1 VSRLPPDPHPR
12 RSRPARRLGRGVRRS
27 VVGLVGA
34 VVLLNLWVLVASGVA
49 LTLVGQP
56 AVPAEVAGIRN
67 IVAVDD
73 EVWRGG
79 APTAEEYRLLVAA
92 GVEVVVDL
100 RAEDDAPESHAA
112 ARAAGLWVVHLP
124 VRDGQP
130 PSAQQIRRFLGLV
143 AAVPTPVY
151 LHCGAGVGRTGAMA
165 GAYLLR
171 TGQASRPEAVARNLA
186 VGPPS
191 LEQLAFVGTGA
202 LEHPPWPLV
211 AVSRVADAPR
221 RLWATIR

>member
-1 VSRLPPDPHPR
+1 MSPWSRRGR
-12 RSRPARRLGRGVRRS
+12 RA
-27 VVGLVGA
+27 LVGA
-34 VVLLNLWVLVASGVA
+34 AVAVALPNLVVLAASGVA
-49 LTLVGQP
+49 LALVDQP
-56 AVPAEVAGIRN
+56 AVPARVDDIRN

-79 APTAEEYRLLVAA
+79 APSAEEYERLAAA

-112 ARAAGLWVVHLP
+112 ARAAGLWVIHLP
-124 VRDGQP
+124 VRDGQA

-143 AAVPTPVY
+143 AAVESPVY

-171 TGQASRPEAVARNLA
+171 TGQASRAGAVARNLA

-202 LEHPPWPLV
+202 LEDPPWPLV
-211 AVSRVADAPR
+211 AVSRGADAPR
-221 RLWATIR
+221 RLWSTLR

>member
-1 VSRLPPDPHPR
+1 VSRL
-12 RSRPARRLGRGVRRS
+12 GWVRRA
-27 VVGLVGA
+27 VLGLVA
-34 VVLLNLWVLVASGVA
+34 VVALPNLWVLVASGLA
-49 LTLVGQP
+49 LQLVGQP
-56 AVPAEVAGIRN
+56 AVPESISGIRN
-67 IVAVDD
+67 VAAVDD

-79 APTAEEYRLLVAA
+79 APSDAEYRLLAEA
-92 GVEVVVDL
+92 GVEVAVDL

-130 PSAQQIRRFLGLV
+130 PTTHQIRRFLSLV
-143 AAVPTPVY
+143 AAVETPVY
-151 LHCGAGVGRTGAMA
+151 VHCGAGVGRTGAMA

-171 TGQASRPEAVARNLA
+171 NGQASRPTAVARNLA

-191 LEQLAFVGTGA
+191 IEQLAFVGAGA
-202 LEHPPWPLV
+202 LEHPAWPLV

-221 RLWATIR
+221 RLWATLR

>member
-1 VSRLPPDPHPR
+1 MIR
-12 RSRPARRLGRGVRRS
+12 RARQ
-27 VVGLVGA
+27 VVIALVGG
-34 VVLLNLWVLVASGVA
+34 VLALNLWVLVASGIA
-49 LTLVGQP
+49 LALVDN
-56 AVPAEVAGIRN
+56 ADVPASVAGIRN
-67 IVAVDD
+67 VVAVDD

-79 APTAEEYRLLVAA
+79 APSPEEYELLAAA

-100 RAEDDAPESHAA
+100 RAEDDAAESHDA

-130 PSAQQIRRFLGLV
+130 PSTQQIRRFLGLV
-143 AAVPTPVY
+143 AAVESPVY
-151 LHCGAGVGRTGAMA
+151 VHCGAGVGRTGAMA

-171 TGQASRPEAVARNLA
+171 RGEASRPEAVARNLA

-221 RLWATIR
+221 RLWATLR

>member
-1 VSRLPPDPHPR
+1 
-12 RSRPARRLGRGVRRS
+12 
-27 VVGLVGA
+27 
-34 VVLLNLWVLVASGVA
+34 VASVAGAIALLDLGVLAASGLA
-49 LTLVGQP
+49 LALVDLP
-56 AVPAEVAGIRN
+56 EVPASVDGIRN
-67 IVAVDD
+67 VVAVDD

-79 APTAEEYRLLVAA
+79 APSAEEYALLEAA

-124 VRDGQP
+124 VRDGQA

-143 AAVPTPVY
+143 AAVESPVY

-171 TGQASRPEAVARNLA
+171 TGQVSRPAAVARNLA

-221 RLWATIR
+221 RLWSTLR

>member
-1 VSRLPPDPHPR
+1 MIR
-12 RSRPARRLGRGVRRS
+12 RARQVLLARITFATRMLAG
-27 VVGLVGA
+27 VVG
-34 VVLLNLWVLVASGVA
+34 VVVALNVWVLIASGVA
-49 LTLVGQP
+49 LVLVGTP
-56 AVPAEVAGIRN
+56 DVPPEVAGIRN

-79 APTAEEYRLLVAA
+79 APSAEEYDLLAAA

-130 PSAQQIRRFLGLV
+130 PTTQQIQRFLGLV
-143 AAVPTPVY
+143 AAVESPVY

-171 TGQASRPEAVARNLA
+171 RGEASRPEAVARNLA

-191 LEQLAFVGTGA
+191 IEQLAFVGTGA

-221 RLWATIR
+221 RVWATIR

>member
-1 VSRLPPDPHPR
+1 MIR
-12 RSRPARRLGRGVRRS
+12 RARQAVLA
-27 VVGLVGA
+27 LVG
-34 VVLLNLWVLVASGVA
+34 VVVALNLWVLIASGVA
-49 LTLVGQP
+49 LVLVGNP
-56 AVPAEVAGIRN
+56 DVPPEVAGIRN
-67 IVAVDD
+67 IAAVDD

-79 APTAEEYRLLVAA
+79 APSSEEYELLVAA

-143 AAVPTPVY
+143 AAVESPVY

-171 TGQASRPEAVARNLA
+171 TGQASRPVAVARNLA

>member
-1 VSRLPPDPHPR
+1 MSRSDDRPPVR
-12 RSRPARRLGRGVRRS
+12 WGRRLRRA
-27 VVGLVGA
+27 LLGA
-34 VVLLNLWVLVASGVA
+34 VATIVLLNLSVLCASGIA
-49 LTLVGQP
+49 LALVDQP
-56 AVPAEVAGIRN
+56 AVPEEVDGIRN
-67 IVAVDD
+67 IAVVDD

-79 APTAEEYRLLVAA
+79 APSDAEYRALADA

-130 PSAQQIRRFLGLV
+130 PSFEQIRRFQGVV
-143 AAVPTPVY
+143 AAVESPVY
-151 LHCGAGVGRTGAMA
+151 VHCGAGVGRTGAMV

-171 TGQASRPEAVARNLA
+171 SGQASRPEAVARNLA
-186 VGPPS
+186 VGPPT

-221 RLWATIR
+221 RLWATLRP